1 MSAPI
6 HRPFW
11 AAFGS
16 ALLFFAAFYTL
27 IVPMPLYLADIGLP
41 DWQIGFI
48 MGAFG
53 IASLIGRPLAGAL
66 CDSIG
71 VRPVIVFGVLALAVG
86 GVVVMWAT
94 HPWLLFGLRI
104 LQAAGYVAF
113 TTAST
118 ALVSDLVSDE
128 TRGSAL
134 ARFGAAA
141 NVAITIIP
149 AVVTSALPWLT
160 LRGAF
165 ALCGGFA
172 VVAGALIWRA
182 IPRRPGTGHA
192 WSFGQLLTFPRIL
205 WMPMI
210 TTALFGVGF
219 GAYFQYLPLLAERR
233 DLAPLGIAYT
243 VYGIAII
250 ATRLLTGRLLDRID
264 RRRLLIPAAIVMASG
279 LWCFAGATSLPL
291 LLVAAALTA
300 TGGGVF
306 HPALIAIH
314 IDSIPERG
322 KATAAVY
329 LAFDL
334 GIGAGAWVLAP
345 ILEVAGIGPMYVVAG
360 VITLLAGL
368 VSPWIARRDV
378 SQSSA

>member
-1 MSAPI
+1 MSVTSN
-6 HRPFW
+6 RPFW

-27 IVPMPLYLADIGLP
+27 IVPMPLYLVDIGLP

-53 IASLIGRPLAGAL
+53 IASLLGRPLAGAM

-71 VRPVIVFGVLALAVG
+71 VRPVIVFGVCALAVG
-86 GVVVMWAT
+86 GVAVMWVS

-104 LQAAGYVAF
+104 MQAAGYVAF

-149 AVVTSALPWLT
+149 AVVTSVLPWLT

-165 ALCGGFA
+165 VLCGGFA
-172 VVAGALIWRA
+172 VVAGLLIWRA
-182 IPRRPGTGHA
+182 IPARSGRMGT
-192 WSFGQLLTFPRIL
+192 WSLRQLLTFPRVL
-205 WMPMI
+205 WLPMV

-233 DLAPLGIAYT
+233 DIAPLGIAYT
-243 VYGIAII
+243 VYGIDII
-250 ATRLLTGRLLDRID
+250 ATRLLTGRLLDRGD
-264 RRRLLIPAAIVMASG
+264 RRRLLMPAAVVMASG
-279 LWCFAGATSLPL
+279 LWCFAGATSLPVL
-291 LLVAAALTA
+291 WVAAALTA

-314 IDSIPERG
+314 VDSIPERG

-334 GIGAGAWVLAP
+334 GIGVGAWLLAP

-360 VITLLAGL
+360 LVTLLAGL
-368 VSPWIARRDV
+368 ISPWLPGRH
-378 SQSSA
+378 QSSLPT